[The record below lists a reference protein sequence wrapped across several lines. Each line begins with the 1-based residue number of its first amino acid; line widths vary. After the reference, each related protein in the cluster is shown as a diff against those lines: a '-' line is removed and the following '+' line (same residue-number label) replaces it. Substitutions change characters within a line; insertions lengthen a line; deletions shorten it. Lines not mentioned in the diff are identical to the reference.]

1 MRSIL
6 FLARS
11 EMLEAAKKERHI
23 MQHDRKQES
32 RKGRQKER
40 KKERKKANEGMDLE
54 MESNRKA
61 LIDGKLNERH

>member
-11 EMLEAAKKERHI
+11 EMLEAARKERHI

-40 KKERKKANEGMDLE
+40 KKERKQTKAW
-54 MESNRKA
+54 
-61 LIDGKLNERH
+61 I